1 MNDKLLQVL
10 IDTLSIEELEE
21 IIRKKKGI
29 EEEQKDISEM
39 EDFRVGF
46 EKWFKAKLY
55 PPKDL
60 NTI

>member
-29 EEEQKDISEM
+29 EKEENDISDL

-60 NTI
+60 NTH